1 MEDEPTLQT
10 QKLRRK
16 YKLEY
21 HAKFPSREHSR
32 RALRAY
38 DARKDWGVPPPSL
51 TYPRSAVS
59 QPRRKAGNYSKIH
72 HVRQTKTRPQSP
84 VFG

>member
-1 MEDEPTLQT
+1 MIVGEAKTILLVEDEPTLQT

-38 DARKDWGVPPPSL
+38 DARKDWGACAPFLDLPPQ
-51 TYPRSAVS
+51 RSFPPAL
-59 QPRRKAGNYSKIH
+59 
-72 HVRQTKTRPQSP
+72 
-84 VFG
+84 